1 MIATFALILAATNF
15 LLIYGL
21 HQLHTANE
29 RRIKALEARKPEP
42 EKRVQAP
49 VQEQEIRVTG
59 YRQEPP
65 KAGTVAAKAI
75 QPVVYLSQVSHKT
88 IVLDNGGLEWEGKI

>member
-1 MIATFALILAATNF
+1 MIVGF
-15 LLIYGL
+15 LFLSAFV
-21 HQLHTANE
+21 QLYWLFRLMKKSDEHE
-29 RRIKALEARKPEP
+29 SRIKALEARKPEP
-42 EKRVQAP
+42 EKRVTVVTP
-49 VQEQEIRVTG
+49 HGIEKIEQ
-59 YRQEPP
+59 P